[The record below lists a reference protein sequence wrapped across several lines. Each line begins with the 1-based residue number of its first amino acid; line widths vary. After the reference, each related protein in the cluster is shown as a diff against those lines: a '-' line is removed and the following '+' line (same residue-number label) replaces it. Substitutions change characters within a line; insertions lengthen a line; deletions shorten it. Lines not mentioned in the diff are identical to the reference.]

1 MNKRVMVLLIVVALV
16 ALAAVDA
23 RLSRADDILNRVER
37 LTKEVT
43 PTVVRF
49 RRDFHAHPELSNRE
63 ERTGRV
69 VAERLK
75 EIGVD
80 EIKTGVAHHGVVALV
95 RGRKPGP
102 GTDRRLVVALRADM
116 DALPIQ
122 EQTGLPFASQ
132 NEGVMHACG
141 HDAHTAMLLGAAEVL
156 TQMRDVIPGAV
167 KLIFQPAEEGTPPGE
182 EGGAKLM
189 TEQGVL
195 KDPDVSAIFGMH
207 VHTELEAGKIGYRFG
222 GLLAAVD
229 RFKVTIT
236 GNQSHAAMPWKGV
249 DPIVASAHVITAV
262 QSIASRKIDA
272 RDPVVVSF
280 GIIQAGTAWNII
292 PEEVVLE
299 GTIRTHDL
307 EVRRE
312 AVAQF
317 GRIVSRTADALGAKA
332 EIQFDDYGPVVWND
346 PELGVGAKASLV
358 RAVGEENVVESQP
371 VMGGEDFAHYAEKV
385 PGFFVFL
392 GGRNEA
398 IGAIHPVHTPHLL
411 IDEAAL
417 SVGVRAHCLMA
428 LDYLNAHQTDAGR
441 PERKLIPSQ

>member
-1 MNKRVMVLLIVVALV
+1 MNKRVTV
-16 ALAAVDA
+16 ALALAALAALAAIDA
-23 RLSRADDILNRVER
+23 RLSRADEILSRVEQ
-37 LTKEVT
+37 LTKQVT
-43 PTVVRF
+43 PTVVRL

-63 ERTGRV
+63 ERTGRI

-80 EIKTGVAHHGVVALV
+80 EITSGVAHHGVVALI

-156 TQMRDVIPGAV
+156 TQMRDVIPGTV

-189 TEQGVL
+189 TEEGVL
-195 KDPDVSAIFGMH
+195 KAPDVSAIFGMH

-236 GNQSHAAMPWKGV
+236 GKQSHAAMPWMGV

-272 RDPVVVSF
+272 RQPVVVSF
-280 GIIQAGTAWNII
+280 GIIQAGQAWNII

-317 GRIVSRTADALGAKA
+317 GRITSRTADALGAKA

-346 PELGVGAKASLV
+346 PELGIGAKASLV
-358 RAVGEENVVESQP
+358 RAVGEQNVIESQP

-385 PGFFVFL
+385 PGFYVFL
-392 GGRNEA
+392 GVRNET
-398 IGAIHPVHTPHLL
+398 IGAIHPVHTPNLL

-417 SVGVRAHCLMA
+417 PVGVRAYCLMA
-428 LDYLNAHQTDAGR
+428 LDYLNAHQTDAGST
-441 PERKLIPSQ
+441 EK